1 MEGLFSTT
9 MWCAFEYHFW
19 WMRTSTIDSFFRK
32 PDAFWL
38 DGGAS
43 GFRLT
48 GWGRNDNFAAPEQA
62 TVKRKSSRPQQCQ
75 RDCRNNHSG
84 SQQPNVMQGPWRRGK
99 PRKRDTK
106 EAKPQQQ

>member
-9 MWCAFEYHFW
+9 MWCAFEYHFR
-19 WMRTSTIDSFFRK
+19 WMRTSIIDSFLVFFRK

-43 GFRLT
+43 CFWLT

-62 TVKRKSSRPQQCQ
+62 TVKREGSRPQQCQ

-84 SQQPNVMQGPWRRGK
+84 SRRRETNGC
-99 PRKRDTK
+99 T
-106 EAKPQQQ
+106 Q